1 MDLDPMDGK
10 RRYLHGGEAATLDQA
25 IRLHGGEA
33 AKSRDLY
40 LGLTDAERAELL
52 AWLAKL

>member
-1 MDLDPMDGK
+1 MNGK
-10 RRYLHGGEAATLDQA
+10 RRYLHGGEAATLDEA

-33 AKSRDLY
+33 AKVRDNY
-40 LGLTDAERAELL
+40 LGLTAAEREKLL

>member
-1 MDLDPMDGK
+1 MQGK
-10 RRYLHGGEAATLDQA
+10 RRYLHGGETATLDQA

-33 AKSRDLY
+33 AKARALY
-40 LGLTDAERAELL
+40 IGLTAEERATLL